1 MRRSHG
7 QSLVLTSEPTS
18 SKVMS
23 SIQTVPAP
31 VSITPKAMLVLSC
44 GTSRTRAYS
53 CQSVVPSI
61 GLLQELSKSQGALNY
76 FDLLAPPEFHGRT
89 ISEYHKRFEGE
100 ESVEALKLSVHGRP
114 YKGQTR
120 KIEWTDSKV
129 LLTVLVEGEMPPTAL

>member
-1 MRRSHG
+1 LNRLRKSEEELTHI
-7 QSLVLTSEPTS
+7 LKNIPWPILTSD
-18 SKVMS
+18 KNGK
-23 SIQTVPAP
+23 ILYWNAPA
-31 VSITPKAMLVLSC
+31 A
-44 GTSRTRAYS
+44 A
-53 CQSVVPSI
+53 
-61 GLLQELSKSQGALNY
+61 LLQELSKSQGALNY